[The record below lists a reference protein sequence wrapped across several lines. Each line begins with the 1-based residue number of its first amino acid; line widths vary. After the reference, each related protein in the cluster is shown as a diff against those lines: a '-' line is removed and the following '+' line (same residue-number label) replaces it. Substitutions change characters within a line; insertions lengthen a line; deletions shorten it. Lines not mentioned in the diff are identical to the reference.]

1 MKKQIGYGAAMAA
14 SCAAVGFNPA
24 GWEWWVVMLTGSIA
38 VEVFN
43 LLPNADV
50 DLPPKKGGDSTSDV
64 IGG

>member
-1 MKKQIGYGAAMAA
+1 MAA